1 MFAKVHQTLSTVNTN
16 LFGAS
21 EIFERKDIK
30 RAMQKIV
37 LKLQLV
43 CDNLGQT
50 YSDFDHHFWKYCFW
64 ANLVSEFKVF

>member
-30 RAMQKIV
+30 RAMVSCNAKNCIKV
-37 LKLQLV
+37 A
-43 CDNLGQT
+43 LGM
-50 YSDFDHHFWKYCFW
+50 S
-64 ANLVSEFKVF
+64 